1 MNPRDLFIQQRK
13 DSKTMNGTYQA
24 AMAARGPADSRPRT
38 DPLNLPNPTLQATE
52 DLLVR
57 LQGFLLGKLTWAQ
70 VEGWK
75 PEDLYA
81 YATIGSQLFRAGRLD
96 QAQTVFEACESIN
109 PKDWY
114 FPYCLA
120 QIQIVK
126 GDTESAIESLLRS
139 TKSPLKRPEPHL
151 LLAGCFLQQ
160 GDEDRAVSHLKV
172 AKSLAAEI
180 QKGLNDK

>member
-1 MNPRDLFIQQRK
+1 MNPRELFIQQSK
-13 DSKTMNGTYQA
+13 DAKATTDSYQA
-24 AMAARGPADSRPRT
+24 VMATGKRSESRPKS
-38 DPLNLPNPTLQATE
+38 DPLNLPNPTIEATK

-70 VEGWK
+70 VEGWR

-81 YATIGSQLFRAGRLD
+81 YATLGSQLFRAGRIED
-96 QAQTVFEACESIN
+96 AQKVFEACEAIN

-126 GDTESAIESLLRS
+126 GENTAAIESLQRS
-139 TKSPLKRPEPHL
+139 TRSPLKRPEPHL

-160 GDEDRAVSHLKV
+160 GDQDRAVSHLKE
-172 AKSLAAEI
+172 AKSIAADI
-180 QKGLNDK
+180 QNSLEKK